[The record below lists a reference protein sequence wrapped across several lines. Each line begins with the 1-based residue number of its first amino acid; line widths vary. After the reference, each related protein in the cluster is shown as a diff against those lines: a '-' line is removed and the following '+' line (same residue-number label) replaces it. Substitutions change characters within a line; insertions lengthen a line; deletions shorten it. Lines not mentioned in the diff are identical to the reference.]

1 MPSET
6 IEVSKADWDK
16 AQAAFKLLDHLYTS
30 PKVGLKFKH
39 LLKEDD
45 EKRTVPEL
53 DIAEQ
58 FAAPIRNE
66 IEALK
71 KERAE
76 EKAEREKEKQEE
88 KDRSELRSLTDQ
100 IDKVVKDRGLTDE
113 GRAGLIKLMQERKV
127 IDPEIAVEAYLAKL
141 PKAKVSTPSPNFMP
155 ADMDLYGTHD
165 GKDSPFKPFWDN
177 STRAFDNEV
186 RKVLEEGP
194 EAV

>member
-58 FAAPIRNE
+58 FAGSGLAYSSDLMKSLSSYQSQLGANYGSILANYTMNAQESAANRQLSAATVGAGMFADVGTAMTPSNVQTVGGS
-66 IEALK
+66 AL
-71 KERAE
+71 
-76 EKAEREKEKQEE
+76 
-88 KDRSELRSLTDQ
+88 
-100 IDKVVKDRGLTDE
+100 G
-113 GRAGLIKLMQERKV
+113 AGLSSGGNALQMLAFMKMLYPRK
-127 IDPEIAVEAYLAKL
+127 ID
-141 PKAKVSTPSPNFMP
+141 
-155 ADMDLYGTHD
+155 
-165 GKDSPFKPFWDN
+165 
-177 STRAFDNEV
+177 EV
-186 RKVLEEGP
+186 L
-194 EAV
+194 